1 MSFKVVADSTCDL
14 PADIAKESGVFI
26 VPATVQFG
34 TESYR
39 DGVDI
44 TRAEF
49 YRRLESDDRHPT
61 TAQPSVGAFLDAY
74 REVSSGADE
83 ILSVHISS
91 KLSGTYSS
99 ATQAAKEL
107 SDGPRVEVYDS
118 LNASLGVGLLVRGVA
133 EMARAGGSLDDAVA
147 WLDARRDRVETR
159 VSVST
164 LKYLVRGG
172 RASRLQGFFGGL
184 LDIRPIIQLIDGEL
198 RPADRVR
205 SRKRLLRRLRGGGG
219 SPRRG
224 RSPSACST
232 AATPRT
238 PRGTRRALRCQY
250 TPRERIMIA
259 EFSPALGSHLGPGA
273 LGIAILPDGD

>member
-1 MSFKVVADSTCDL
+1 M
-14 PADIAKESGVFI
+14 
-26 VPATVQFG
+26 
-34 TESYR
+34 
-39 DGVDI
+39 
-44 TRAEF
+44 
-49 YRRLESDDRHPT
+49 
-61 TAQPSVGAFLDAY
+61 GAFLEAY

-107 SDGPRVEVYDS
+107 SDGPLVEVYDS

-205 SRKRLLRRLRGGGG
+205 SRKRLLRRLEEVVAAHGEGMTLGVLY
-219 SPRRG
+219 
-224 RSPSACST
+224 SADPADAET
-232 AATPRT
+232 LAE
-238 PRGTRRALRCQY
+238 RCTQY

>member
-1 MSFKVVADSTCDL
+1 MSFKVVTDSTCDL

-61 TAQPSVGAFLDAY
+61 TAQPSVGAFLDTY
-74 REVSSGADE
+74 REVRAETDQ

-159 VSVST
+159 VSVAT

-205 SRKRLLRRLRGGGG
+205 SRKRLLRRLEEVVAAHGEGMTLGVLY
-219 SPRRG
+219 
-224 RSPSACST
+224 SADPADAET
-232 AATPRT
+232 LAE
-238 PRGTRRALRCQY
+238 RCTQY

-259 EFSPALGSHLGPGA
+259 ECSPALGSHLGPGA

>member
-1 MSFKVVADSTCDL
+1 MSFKVVTDSTCDL

-61 TAQPSVGAFLDAY
+61 TAQPSVGAFLDTY
-74 REVSSGADE
+74 REVSAETDQ

-159 VSVST
+159 LSVST

-205 SRKRLLRRLRGGGG
+205 SRKRLLRRLEEVVAAHGEGMTLGVLY
-219 SPRRG
+219 
-224 RSPSACST
+224 SADPADAET
-232 AATPRT
+232 LAE
-238 PRGTRRALRCQY
+238 RCTQY

-259 EFSPALGSHLGPGA
+259 ECSPALGSHLGPGA

>member
-1 MSFKVVADSTCDL
+1 MSFKVVADSTSDL
-14 PADIAKESGVFI
+14 PADIIEELGIHI

-34 TESYR
+34 TESLR

-49 YRRLESDDRHPT
+49 YRRLETDDRHPT
-61 TAQPSVGAFLDAY
+61 TAQPSVGAVLDAY
-74 REVSSGADE
+74 REVGADQ

-107 SDGPRVEVYDS
+107 GEGTRIEVYDS
-118 LNASLGVGLLVRGVA
+118 LNASLGTGLLVRGVA
-133 EMARAGGSLDDAVA
+133 EIARDGGSLEDAVA

-159 VSVST
+159 ASVET

-172 RASRLQGFFGGL
+172 RASRLQGFFGGM
-184 LDIRPIIQLIDGEL
+184 LDIRPIVQLIDGEL

-205 SRKRLLRRLRGGGG
+205 SRKRLLRRFEDTVAAQSGGFTLGVLY
-219 SPRRG
+219 
-224 RSPSACST
+224 SADPTDANALAERCS
-232 AATPRT
+232 AYAP
-238 PRGTRRALRCQY
+238 A
-250 TPRERIMIA
+250 ERIIAA

-273 LGIAILPDGD
+273 LGIVILPDVD

>member
-118 LNASLGVGLLVRGVA
+118 LNASLGVGLLVRGAA

-205 SRKRLLRRLRGGGG
+205 SRKRLLRRLEE
-219 SPRRG
+219 
-224 RSPSACST
+224 AV
-232 AATPRT
+232 AAHDGEITLGVLYSRDPADAK
-238 PRGTRRALRCQY
+238 ALAERCAAY
-250 TPRERIMIA
+250 TPPERIMIA

>member
-14 PADIAKESGVFI
+14 PADIAEESGVFI
-26 VPATVQFG
+26 VPVTVQFG

-49 YRRLESDDRHPT
+49 YQRLEEDDRHPT
-61 TAQPSVGAFLDAY
+61 TAQPSVGAFLDTY
-74 REVSSGADE
+74 REVSAETDQ

-107 SDGPRVEVYDS
+107 SGGPRIEVYDS
-118 LNASLGVGLLVRGVA
+118 LNASLGVGLLVRGAA

-205 SRKRLLRRLRGGGG
+205 SRKRLLRRLEEVVAAHGEGMTLGVLY
-219 SPRRG
+219 
-224 RSPSACST
+224 SADPADAET
-232 AATPRT
+232 LAE
-238 PRGTRRALRCQY
+238 RCTQY

-259 EFSPALGSHLGPGA
+259 ECSPALGSHLGPGA

>member
-14 PADIAKESGVFI
+14 PADIAAALGIFV

-74 REVSSGADE
+74 REVSSRADE

-172 RASRLQGFFGGL
+172 RASRLQGFFGGM

-205 SRKRLLRRLRGGGG
+205 SRKRLLRRFEE
-219 SPRRG
+219 
-224 RSPSACST
+224 T
-232 AATPRT
+232 VAAQGEGFSLGVLYSRDP
-238 PRGTRRALRCQY
+238 ADAEMLAERCAQY
-250 TPRERIMIA
+250 TLRERITIA

-273 LGIAILPDGD
+273 LGIVILPDVD